1 VTISY
6 RPAQIDDAQPVV
18 NLINSAY
25 RGETSRAGWT
35 TEADLLDGLR
45 TTLEEIQFFI
55 QSEKAILLLCFE
67 NGDLIGCILGEKMAH
82 KVRFGMFVTKPTLQ
96 GRGLGKQL
104 LEQAEQQVKQKW
116 NIVHFEMVVI
126 SCRKELLDYY
136 ERRGYLKTGKT
147 LPFPL
152 NPTLYQPKVSDL
164 KLEIIEKK
172 ICSI

>member
-1 VTISY
+1 MNISY
-6 RPAQIDDAQPVV
+6 RLAQIYDVQPVV

-45 TTLEEIQFFI
+45 TTFEEILSLI
-55 QSEKAILLLCFE
+55 QNEKAFFLLSFE
-67 NGDLIGCILGEKMAH
+67 KDQLIGCILVEIIEY

-104 LEQAEQQVKQKW
+104 LEQAEQHVKEKW
-116 NIVHFEMVVI
+116 NIFHFEMVVI

-136 ERRGYLKTGKT
+136 ERRGYLKTGRF
-147 LPFPL
+147 LAFPF
-152 NPTLYQPKVSDL
+152 NPDLFQPKVPDL
-164 KLEIIEKK
+164 KLEIIEK
-172 ICSI
+172 IL